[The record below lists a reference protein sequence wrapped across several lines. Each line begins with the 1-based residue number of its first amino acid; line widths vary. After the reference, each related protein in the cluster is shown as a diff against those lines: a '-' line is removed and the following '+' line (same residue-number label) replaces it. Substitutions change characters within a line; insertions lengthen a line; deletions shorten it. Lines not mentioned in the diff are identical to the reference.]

1 MRALTP
7 RAVAVTAAAL
17 LLAGLTAPA
26 AAAEPRA
33 AAPGAAAVDD
43 PPGPPGTPGAA
54 AVDDL
59 PDPAS
64 VVDNRDGST
73 TLVFDDGATFTSQEP
88 EAPDRG
94 AGARTLA
101 VAAGSFAWSAAYDVS
116 VTSRSWST
124 SRSGDVWVDVR
135 SISSCGGKAQNLAL
149 YRLGSAGWSRVGT
162 VRAVSCSGGGY
173 VWRAVTKGTY
183 RFQLWDGS
191 TTDAYRGHAASGTV
205 RYP

>member
-17 LLAGLTAPA
+17 LLAGLTTQA

-33 AAPGAAAVDD
+33 RAVA
-43 PPGPPGTPGAA
+43 PGAA

-59 PDPAS
+59 PGPPGAAVDDLPDPSS
-64 VVDNRDGST
+64 VVANRDGST
-73 TLVFDDGATFTSQEP
+73 TLVFEDGATFTSQEP
-88 EAPDRG
+88 EAPARG
-94 AGARTLA
+94 DGARTLA
-101 VAAGSFAWSAAYDVS
+101 VAAASFTWSATYDVS

-135 SISSCGGKAQNLAL
+135 SISSCGGRAQNLAL
-149 YRLGSAGWSRVGT
+149 YRLGSTGWARVGT
-162 VRAVSCSGGGY
+162 VRAVSCSGGSY
-173 VWRAVTKGTY
+173 VWRAVAKGTY

-191 TTDAYRGHAASGTV
+191 TTDAYRGHEARGAV

>member
-17 LLAGLTAPA
+17 LLVGLTAQA

-33 AAPGAAAVDD
+33 AGPGAAVVDD
-43 PPGPPGTPGAA
+43 PPGAATP
-54 AVDDL
+54 DDL
-59 PDPAS
+59 PDPS
-64 VVDNRDGST
+64 GVVDNRDGST
-73 TLVFDDGATFTSQEP
+73 TLLFDDGATFTSQEP
-88 EAPDRG
+88 QAPARG
-94 AGARTLA
+94 DGARTLA
-101 VAAGSFAWSAAYDVS
+101 LAAASFTWSATYDVS

-124 SRSGDVWVDVR
+124 SRSGDVWVDVH
-135 SISSCGGKAQNLAL
+135 SISSCGGKAQSLAL

-162 VRAVSCSGGGY
+162 VRAVSCGGGSY
-173 VWRAVTKGTY
+173 VWRAVAKGTY

-191 TTDAYRGHAASGTV
+191 TSDAYRGHVARGAV

>member
-17 LLAGLTAPA
+17 LLAGLTTQA
-26 AAAEPRA
+26 AAAEPRPGA
-33 AAPGAAAVDD
+33 AAPGAEALDD
-43 PPGPPGTPGAA
+43 PPGAA

-59 PDPAS
+59 PDPSS
-64 VVDNRDGST
+64 VVDHRDGST

-88 EAPDRG
+88 QAPARG
-94 AGARTLA
+94 DGARTLA
-101 VAAGSFAWSAAYDVS
+101 VAAASFTWSATYDVS

-124 SRSGDVWVDVR
+124 SRSGDVWVDVH

-149 YRLGSAGWSRVGT
+149 YRLGSAGWARVGT

-173 VWRAVTKGTY
+173 VWRAVAKGTY
-183 RFQLWDGS
+183 RFQLWDGN
-191 TTDAYRGHAASGTV
+191 TTDAYRDHVARGAV

>member
-7 RAVAVTAAAL
+7 RAVAVAAAAL
-17 LLAGLTAPA
+17 LLVGLTVQT
-26 AAAEPRA
+26 AAAEPRARA

-43 PPGPPGTPGAA
+43 PPGAPAP
-54 AVDDL
+54 DHL
-59 PDPAS
+59 PDPS
-64 VVDNRDGST
+64 GVVDHRDGST
-73 TLVFDDGATFTSQEP
+73 TLLFDDGATFTSQEP
-88 EAPDRG
+88 QAPARG
-94 AGARTLA
+94 DGARTLA
-101 VAAGSFAWSAAYDVS
+101 LAAASFTWSATYDVS

-149 YRLGSAGWSRVGT
+149 YRLGSAGWARVGT
-162 VRAVSCSGGGY
+162 VRAVSCSGGSY
-173 VWRAVTKGTY
+173 VWRAVAKGTY

-191 TTDAYRGHAASGTV
+191 SSDAYRGHAASGTV